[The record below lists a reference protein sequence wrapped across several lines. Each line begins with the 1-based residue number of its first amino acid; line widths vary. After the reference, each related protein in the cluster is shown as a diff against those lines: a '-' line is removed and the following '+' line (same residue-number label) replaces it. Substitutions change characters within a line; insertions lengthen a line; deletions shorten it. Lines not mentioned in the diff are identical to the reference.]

1 MTCGWGLIIS
11 SGLIAVKKSSYR
23 PRTVRFMY
31 KFLPRLIL
39 SKPCNVISSFL
50 LCNIFSDWMI
60 FSFFSITYYL
70 YFNLLFIIYISIY
83 LYFNLL
89 FIIYISI
96 YLYFNLL
103 FIIYIS

>member
-23 PRTVRFMY
+23 PRTIRFMY

-60 FSFFSITYYL
+60 SKFRIISF
-70 YFNLLFIIYISIY
+70 YFFLLFFLFYLLHIIYIYISIY
-83 LYFNLL
+83 YLL
-89 FIIYISI
+89 FIFQFIYISI
-96 YLYFNLL
+96 Y
-103 FIIYIS
+103 